1 MEVSPWPIIGSVGAL
16 FITSGLVV
24 WFHGWGLFL
33 FTLGFVLVLFTMCQW
48 WRDVVRESSMQGYHS
63 SVVSRGLRVGV
74 VLFITSEV
82 CFFFAFFWAFFHRS
96 LAPTVELGNV

>member
-1 MEVSPWPIIGSVGAL
+1 ML
-16 FITSGLVV
+16 
-24 WFHGWGLFL
+24 
-33 FTLGFVLVLFTMCQW
+33 QW
-48 WRDVVRESSMQGYHS
+48 WRDVVRESSMQGYHR

-96 LAPTVELGNV
+96 LAPTVELGNTWPPAGINPLIPWGVPLLNTVVLLSSGVSVT